1 MLKRFFLIVLSREG
15 LDSNSVGRRL
25 EGVGEGNCRVNCLK
39 DGELGHQSERGDV
52 VFEC

>member
-1 MLKRFFLIVLSREG
+1 MLKRSFLIVLSREG

-25 EGVGEGNCRVNCLK
+25 EGVGEGNWPVSCLK
-39 DGELGHQSERGDV
+39 DGELGYQSERSDV